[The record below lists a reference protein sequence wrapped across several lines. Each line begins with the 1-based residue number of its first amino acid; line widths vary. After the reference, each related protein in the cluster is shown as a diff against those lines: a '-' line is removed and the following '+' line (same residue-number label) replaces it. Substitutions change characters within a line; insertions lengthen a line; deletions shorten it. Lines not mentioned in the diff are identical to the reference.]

1 MKQYEVLLVKE
12 LFRGSDIIRG
22 FSYKMASRGTTM
34 PIYRETDCF
43 ECCSPWKA
51 LPGDMTGR

>member
-12 LFRGSDIIRG
+12 LFRGSDVIRG
-22 FSYKMASRGTTM
+22 FSYKMASSGTTM

-43 ECCSPWKA
+43 KCCSPWKV
-51 LPGDMTGR
+51 LPDM